1 MRFPRHQTVVS
12 LEKSKLVCMSPA
24 SGQASTL
31 CPQCLQEEQTSEQDG
46 SGGTGTEPWERKAAL
61 SALPSGYRAT

>member
-1 MRFPRHQTVVS
+1 
-12 LEKSKLVCMSPA
+12 MSPA